1 MSHKKRF
8 EQIYELIFDTV
19 MSIKPTH
26 RRGRRG
32 NRQDRPSLSPS
43 TKGVMGGQYSP
54 LSAAAI
60 QQVDQTARDVLMNI
74 GFADAPP
81 PVVALVT
88 KAGGH
93 INDHGRLCFSEKII
107 TDALKDLARPLTL
120 YGRKDGVE
128 IHLEGA
134 RVHAGTGGAAPLI
147 YEAETRR
154 YRPTAL
160 MDIFSAATL
169 VERLEHIHFFNR
181 PMVARD
187 MPDDHSLDINTA
199 YASIAGTTKPIATSV
214 AHLETMDDLEVLLSL
229 VAGSMDAFR
238 AKPFLSLNI
247 NHVTP
252 PLRFSPDAM
261 LVLMRAAEL
270 GIPIHANTFGQVG
283 ASSPVEPMGALA
295 QTVAETLGGMMVAW
309 LVEPEAKVIFGAR
322 PMITDLRT
330 GAMSGGGGEQAR
342 IMAATSQMARYYGL
356 PNSTIA
362 GATDSKIP
370 DAQSGYEK
378 AMSVLLAAQAGSNMI
393 TQAAGMQA
401 ALMGCALESYIIDND
416 MIGAILRTL
425 DMPLDFDS
433 GHTLEAIRS
442 VVHGEGHFL
451 GHADTLSRM
460 QSDYLYPKLAD
471 RLTIEDWQRQGGL
484 AMDERARITLQ
495 DIMAPINDGRFDLQI
510 DDAADADIRSR
521 LDIRLNR

>member
-1 MSHKKRF
+1 MSH
-8 EQIYELIFDTV
+8 EP
-19 MSIKPTH
+19 KPTESKSNEPNH
-26 RRGRRG
+26 RRSRRG
-32 NRQDRPSLSPS
+32 HRQDRPLLSPS
-43 TKGVMGGQYSP
+43 TKGVLGGQYAP
-54 LSAAAI
+54 LSDAAI
-60 QQVDQTARDVLMNI
+60 SQVDQAARDVLMTI

-81 PVVALVT
+81 QVVALVT
-88 KAGGH
+88 KSGGH
-93 INDHGRLCFSEKII
+93 INDHGRLCFSEAMIDGAI
-107 TDALKDLARPLTL
+107 KDLARPLTL
-120 YGRKDGVE
+120 YGRKDGAE

-134 RVHAGTGGAAPLI
+134 KVHAGTGGAAPLI
-147 YEAETRR
+147 YDPEAKR

-160 MDIFSAATL
+160 LDIFSAARL
-169 VERLEHIHFFNR
+169 VDGLEHIHFFNR

-199 YASIAGTTKPIATSV
+199 YASLVGTTKPIATSV
-214 AHLETMDDLEVLLSL
+214 AHVDTMDDLEVLLSL
-229 VAGSMDAFR
+229 VAGSMEAFR

-252 PLRFSPDAM
+252 PLRFAPDAM

-283 ASSPVEPMGALA
+283 ASSPVEPMGALS
-295 QTVAETLGGMMVAW
+295 QTVAETLGGMIVAW
-309 LVEPEAKVIFGAR
+309 LVDPAAKVIFGAR

-342 IMAATSQMARYYGL
+342 LMAATSQMARYYGL

-425 DMPLDFDS
+425 DMPLEFNRE
-433 GHTLEAIRS
+433 HTLDAIRD
-442 VVHGEGHFL
+442 VVHGDGHFL

-471 RLTIEDWQRQGGL
+471 RLTIEDWQDQGAL
-484 AMDERARITLQ
+484 AMDQRARLILK
-495 DIMAPINDGRFDLQI
+495 DIMAPITAGQFDLQI
-510 DDAADADIRSR
+510 DEAVDAEIRSR
-521 LDIRLNR
+521 LDIRLHG